1 MRTKDCTEYNKD
13 EIQRLNLEVAELTEQ
28 VKRLTVAQRTLTEVL
43 FREQYQDTKLKE
55 SKSDKKYKSNT
66 YRVQQS
72 EFKIG
77 DEVKVL
83 SNHKQRRGI
92 IGKIVGFRG
101 QTQLIIT
108 SPVEPEDF
116 AVWKNNVASLKC
128 KSNDRHE

>member
-1 MRTKDCTEYNKD
+1 MRTKDCTEHNNE
-13 EIQRLNLEVAELTEQ
+13 EIQRLNLEIAELTEQ

-43 FREQYQDTKLKE
+43 FREQNQDTKLKE
-55 SKSDKKYKSNT
+55 SKSDKKYKGST
-66 YRVQQS
+66 HRVQQR

-77 DEVKVL
+77 DEVRVL

-92 IGKIVGFRG
+92 IGKIVGYRG

-116 AVWKNNVASLKC
+116 AVWKNNVAALG
-128 KSNDRHE
+128 SNSNSTQE